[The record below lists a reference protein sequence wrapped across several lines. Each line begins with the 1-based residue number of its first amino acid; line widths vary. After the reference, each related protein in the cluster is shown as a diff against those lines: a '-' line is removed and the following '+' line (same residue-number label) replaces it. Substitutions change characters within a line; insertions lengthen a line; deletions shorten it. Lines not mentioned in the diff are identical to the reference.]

1 MRQSPSVDQAFFAG
15 AGPVVAQGRG
25 EQRLQLAGQARDVDA
40 PIGDAGVQPLAQ
52 LVEQCRTDLPL
63 RPNFG
68 VVGAREN
75 TVAGRRRF
83 EHAAAAGDDG
93 GRAVGLDF
101 LVGIGQQ
108 AESQASTRL
117 AFAGRA
123 GVIVPACLGQQ
134 TRDLRGDNQRMH
146 RVPGLIFARAP
157 QRGQAVADERPD
169 ARARGLHQVFGF
181 FEHRLLRDAGVADL
195 GDREHQQAAR
205 SFGQARMV
213 EGAQPGVEA
222 LPKIALHAG
231 PFIAGQR
238 LDAELF
244 EHVEQR
250 AFDAAGRG
258 QTPVQC
264 VIRGRQPQS
273 QTIGGAAKRREIV
286 ALDIGVQVGGV
297 QRQPHPAPMQ
307 TSAAEMQVALSREGL
322 DRGDAKRLDVQLAA
336 CLRLN
341 LGHEGVGSSASKQR
355 W

>member
-117 AFAGRA
+117 AFAARA
-123 GVIVPACLGQQ
+123 GVIVPASLGEQV
-134 TRDLRGDNQRMH
+134 RDLGGDRQCVRCVGGLV
-146 RVPGLIFARAP
+146 VPRAA
-157 QRGQAVADERPD
+157 QRGQAVADERSD
-169 ARARGLHQVFGF
+169 ARARGLQQIFRF
-181 FEHRLLRDAGVADL
+181 FEDRLLRDAGVADL

-213 EGAQPGVEA
+213 EGAQPGFETVLEV
-222 LPKIALHAG
+222 ALHAG
-231 PFIAGQR
+231 PFIGGQR
-238 LDAELF
+238 FDAELF

-250 AFDAAGRG
+250 AFDAAGWG
-258 QTPVQC
+258 QALVQLI
-264 VIRGRQPQS
+264 VGARQPQR
-273 QTIGGAAKRREIV
+273 QAIGGAAKGGEV
-286 ALDIGVQVGGV
+286 VVLDIGVQVRGV
-297 QRQPHPAPMQ
+297 ERQAHAAPMQ
-307 TSAAEMQVALSREGL
+307 APAAEVQVALAGEGM
-322 DRGDAKRLDVQLAA
+322 DRGDAKRLDVLLAPG
-336 CLRLN
+336 LRLS
-341 LGHEGVGSSASKQR
+341 LAHEGVGSSASKQR